1 MDLSHLKTN
10 LKRDITV
17 DDIKKLTEIPIRK
30 ISKFDLDKVKEKLAN
45 IEANIEEVKNNLN
58 HLVEYTIQYFT
69 HLKKHYGKD
78 KKKRLLLRNLMI

>member
-1 MDLSHLKTN
+1 MMLFQQLKMDLSHLKK

-45 IEANIEEVKNNLN
+45 IEL
-58 HLVEYTIQYFT
+58 T
-69 HLKKHYGKD
+69 
-78 KKKRLLLRNLMI
+78 